1 MSYLLGGSLGIA
13 GGKKYFFLLPKTGI
27 FLEYLIESVKV
38 QFLSKISPNCF
49 RSMPEKYNILYFVAF
64 FSVNI

>member
-13 GGKKYFFLLPKTGI
+13 GGKSIFFLPKTGI

-38 QFLSKISPNCF
+38 QFLSKINPNRF